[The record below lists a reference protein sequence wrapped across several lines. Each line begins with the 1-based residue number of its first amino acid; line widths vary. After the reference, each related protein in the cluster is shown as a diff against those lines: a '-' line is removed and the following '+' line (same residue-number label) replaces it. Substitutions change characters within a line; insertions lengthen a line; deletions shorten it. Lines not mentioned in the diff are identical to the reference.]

1 MPPASLSTFAV
12 INPGPTTAK
21 KSRIRIFQR
30 LKKFM
35 RTFRRHKNETQPR
48 TATRAA
54 ETTPYLCAYSRK
66 GRHSEPHQNKRT
78 SRLRTNE
85 KRKDIKPKKSRD
97 RKRSPHRKP
106 ETARLTPT
114 LKLRS
119 QHVDY
124 FIGGNYAHQLILL
137 IDDREHEQIVLIE
150 QFGDCVV
157 AHILV
162 YPHKRYLS
170 Q

>member
-1 MPPASLSTFAV
+1 MKHTREPQCGLLKQRPIFVLIRERAGTQSRTR
-12 INPGPTTAK
+12 INAPHDSEQT
-21 KSRIRIFQR
+21 
-30 LKKFM
+30 
-35 RTFRRHKNETQPR
+35 KNVKI
-48 TATRAA
+48 
-54 ETTPYLCAYSRK
+54 L
-66 GRHSEPHQNKRT
+66 N
-78 SRLRTNE
+78 
-85 KRKDIKPKKSRD
+85 PKKSRD

-124 FIGGNYAHQLILL
+124 VIGGNYAHQLILL

-150 QFGDCVV
+150 QFGNCVV

-162 YPHKRYLS
+162 YPHKRHLS